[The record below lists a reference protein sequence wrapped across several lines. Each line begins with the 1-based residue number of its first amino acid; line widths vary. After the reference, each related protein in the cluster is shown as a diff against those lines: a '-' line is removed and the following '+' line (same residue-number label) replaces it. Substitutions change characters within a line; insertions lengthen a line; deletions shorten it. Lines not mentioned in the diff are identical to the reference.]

1 MLHMLRAVSL
11 LLLMALGQVETA
23 LALACE
29 PPARAEHEHCVAQHG
44 AAQKFGAEPRHV
56 PHDETPAQGGPH
68 DGPSCAAMLS
78 CSAAVAL
85 PSAPALELGTPLA
98 ADVRVI
104 ALLPPPSRADAPGN
118 PPPRA

>member
-1 MLHMLRAVSL
+1 MFRAVSL
-11 LLLMALGQVETA
+11 LLLMALGQVETV

-29 PPARAEHEHCVAQHG
+29 PPAGTEHEHCVAQHG
-44 AAQKFGAEPRHV
+44 DAQEPGSEPRHA
-56 PHDETPAQGGPH
+56 PHDETPASGGPH

-85 PSAPALELGTPLA
+85 PGAPALELRTPRS
-98 ADVRVI
+98 ADVRVTP
-104 ALLPPPSRADAPGN
+104 LLTPPSRADAPGN